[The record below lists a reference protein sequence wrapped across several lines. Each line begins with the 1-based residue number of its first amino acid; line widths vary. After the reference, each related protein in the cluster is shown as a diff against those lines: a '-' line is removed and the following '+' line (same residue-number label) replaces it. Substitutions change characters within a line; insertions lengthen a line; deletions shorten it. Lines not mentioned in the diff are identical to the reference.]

1 MGLFSGI
8 RSNFKKSEAA
18 VVLQNLLSHQ
28 AKTGLF
34 EKDPAESATIL
45 ISNVWNAKPD
55 IFNGKFGKRPHK
67 LSTAAAALSREIA
80 GMNVDHPD
88 FASFQICLGDILREY
103 DTNGGLYPLS
113 NIDHS
118 LLKVALETF
127 ISKSEQF
134 ESDNSSFLNEMKE
147 MELSKEQNIP
157 SQGIVYM
164 ETQKYVTFEDWLTT
178 YHQAAMDVNESLKP
192 NDGLSLLD
200 LLDNKPLV
208 QAYEDLVDP
217 IFLGEHFGKNFN
229 PLDIGFQ

>member
-1 MGLFSGI
+1 MRLFGGI
-8 RSNFKKSEAA
+8 ISTFKKSEAA
-18 VVLQNLLSHQ
+18 IVVQNLLSHQ
-28 AKTGLF
+28 AKIGLF
-34 EKDPAESATIL
+34 AKDPAEIATIL

-80 GMNVDHPD
+80 GMDFDHPD
-88 FASFQICLGDILREY
+88 FASFQICLGNILREY
-103 DTNGGLYPLS
+103 DTNGGLYSLS

-118 LLKVALETF
+118 LLKVALETL
-127 ISKSEQF
+127 ISKSEQL
-134 ESDNSSFLNEMKE
+134 ESDNSSFLNEMRGGGLLKE
-147 MELSKEQNIP
+147 KNIP

-164 ETQKYVTFEDWLTT
+164 ETQKYLTFEDWLTA
-178 YHQAAMDVNESLKP
+178 YNQAAMDVNESLEP

-208 QAYEDLVDP
+208 QAYDDLVDP